1 MLPNLE
7 QLLVL
12 TILLAAVVLFIWDKL
27 RVDVVAMLVLITLVI
42 TGLLDAEAAFS
53 GFASPAVVTVWAVF
67 IVSGALYQTGVADSL
82 ARQMMRFSGDNNV
95 RLLTLIMITVGV
107 MSAFMNNVGAV
118 AILMPAVITI
128 SRQRRIPP
136 SKLLMPLAFAALL
149 GGNMTLIGT
158 PPNILAST
166 ILQNY
171 GQVEPF
177 AFFDF
182 LPTGVLVLAAGIFYM
197 LLVGNRLLPERTP
210 ASRRLSRAYPIREY
224 LTEVEVM
231 PGSPLVG
238 RGVAETSLGKI
249 YDLNILQIQNVT
261 ESFGPQTEHILD
273 QGDVLLV
280 HGPYRDI
287 LKACEALKLR
297 SLQSWLSDDWQD
309 DRSPSGMQLAEIA
322 LTSQSRREGQTLREM
337 DFRSRYGLTVLAI
350 RHNGRAINS
359 HLADIPLQFGD
370 ALLIQGPPEKLEL
383 MRENPN
389 FVMLDIPPDQTKRV
403 EKAPLALAILAIALI
418 ILTFG
423 LLDVAT
429 TLVGAAFALVVGRVL
444 SMEEAYTS
452 IDWQSV
458 FLIAG
463 MLPLGIAMEETGTA
477 KLLADQ
483 IVDGIGVWGPLA
495 ILGGMFVL
503 TTVLTSVISNA
514 AATVLMVPIAIDA
527 ALRIGASPQPF
538 VMTTVIAA
546 STAFLMPVG
555 HQVNIIIFGPGG
567 YKFSDYFRVGLGLAI
582 LLLVL
587 VVTVLPLIWPLYPV
601 GS

>member
-1 MLPNLE
+1 MPSNPE

-12 TILLAAVVLFIWDKL
+12 LILIVSVVLFVWDKL

-42 TGLLDAEAAFS
+42 TGLLGAEEAFS

-67 IVSGALYQTGVADSL
+67 IVSGALYQTGVADTL
-82 ARQMMRFSGDNNV
+82 AKQMLRFSGNSST
-95 RLLTLIMITVGV
+95 RLLMLIMVTVGL

-128 SRQRRIPP
+128 SRQKRIAP

-171 GQVEPF
+171 GHVEAF
-177 AFFDF
+177 AFFDY
-182 LPTGVLVLAAGIFYM
+182 LPTGLIILTAGVVYM
-197 LLVGNRLLPERTP
+197 LALGNRLLPERTP
-210 ASRRLSRAYPIREY
+210 ASRRLSRAYPIRDY
-224 LTEVEVM
+224 LTEVEIL
-231 PGSPLVG
+231 PDSPLIG
-238 RGVAETSLGKI
+238 RNVFETELGQT
-249 YDLNILQIQNVT
+249 YDLNILQIQSKKH
-261 ESFGPQTEHILD
+261 SFGPRTEHILEI
-273 QGDVLLV
+273 GDVLLV

-287 LKACEALKLR
+287 LKASDDLKL
-297 SLQSWLSDDWQD
+297 SPIQSWLSDDWD
-309 DRSPSGMQLAEIA
+309 GDRSPSGLQLAEIA
-322 LTSQSRREGQTLREM
+322 LTFQSRREGQTIREI

-350 RHNGRAINS
+350 RHHGRAINT
-359 HLADIPLQFGD
+359 HLADIPLHFGD
-370 ALLIQGPPEKLEL
+370 ALLIQGTPEKLEL

-389 FVMLDIPPDQTKRV
+389 FVMLDIPPEQTKRT
-403 EKAPLALAILAIALI
+403 EKAPLALTILAIALI
-418 ILTFG
+418 IVTAG
-423 LLDVAT
+423 WLDVAT
-429 TLVGAAFALVVGRVL
+429 TLVGAAFALVSFRVL
-444 SMEEAYTS
+444 SMEEAYS
-452 IDWQSV
+452 AIDWQSV

-463 MLPLGIAMEETGTA
+463 MLPLGIAMEQTGTA

-483 IVDGIGVWGPLA
+483 LVDGVGELGPLA
-495 ILGGMFVL
+495 VLGGMFVL
-503 TTVLTSVISNA
+503 TTLLTSVISNA

-527 ALRIGASPQPF
+527 ALRIDANPQPF

-567 YKFSDYFRVGLGLAI
+567 YKFSDYFRVGIGLAL
-582 LLLVL
+582 LLLVI
-587 VVTVLPLIWPLYPV
+587 VVTILPLIWPLYPAQ
-601 GS
+601 